1 MHTREASTVLR
12 DPAYTVPPVPAA
24 APASV
29 AWLRA
34 SVARFSSGAV
44 HSRRRG
50 LAVQE
55 LAAIDP
61 ARLREAAAERA
72 VRALAGGVPLA
83 TVARRVP
90 VELLAESLGA
100 PAEVVPDVLAVARV
114 YLPAGTPA
122 DAEADRA
129 VERLV
134 AVFGAD
140 EPGAA
145 RIGLL
150 AQACEATAGL
160 ILRAVERGDR
170 GLLDTLRSDPPV
182 RGTRRIDP
190 RDGTEVFVDFGTD
203 GRLAF
208 GAGAHECPG
217 REHAM
222 ALAAGVVEAAWAD
235 VASK

>member
-1 MHTREASTVLR
+1 MRTRAALDILR
-12 DPAYTVPPVPAA
+12 DPTYTVPPVPAA
-24 APASV
+24 VEPASV

-34 SVARFSSGAV
+34 SVARFSDGAV
-44 HSRRRG
+44 HERRR
-50 LAVQE
+50 AHVVEE

-61 ARLREAAAERA
+61 ARLRAAAFDRA
-72 VRALAGGVPLA
+72 GRALAGGVPLA

-90 VELLAESLGA
+90 VELLVESLGG
-100 PAEVVPDVLAVARV
+100 PADAVPDVLAVGRV
-114 YLPAGTPA
+114 YLPATTPA

-134 AVFGAD
+134 AVFGAG
-140 EPGAA
+140 ERGAA

-160 ILRAVERGDR
+160 ILRAVDR
-170 GLLDTLRSDPPV
+170 GLWEALRSDPPV
-182 RGTRRIDP
+182 RGTRRVDP
-190 RDGTEVFVDFGTD
+190 LDGAEVFVDFGTD

-222 ALAAGVVEAAWAD
+222 ALAAGVVQAAR
-235 VASK
+235 